1 MKKTLRYTT
10 VCLAGAATMAFA
22 ASAAQA
28 VDLNVVSWGGAYT
41 ASQLKAYHQPYMK
54 ANPDVTL
61 NSLDYSGGLAE
72 VRAQSEAGNVTW
84 DLVDVVV
91 ADAIRGCDEG
101 LFMEIDHDEMLAK
114 APDGTPATEDFLEG
128 TLSDCFIPQIIY
140 STAFAYRTDA
150 FEGVQPKTMADV
162 FNLEKFPG
170 KRTLQ
175 RAPINN
181 LEWALIADG
190 VDPKE
195 VYDVL
200 DTPEGVNRAFAKLD
214 TIKDEVIWW
223 TEGAVPAQLLA
234 DGEVVFGNG
243 YNGRLFSA
251 IEEEKQPLAM
261 IWDGQVLDIDGWAI
275 PAGGQHKDEV
285 LEFVKYATDTQ
296 RLADQAKYIS
306 YGPARNS
313 SLPLVGKHAELGIDM
328 GPHMPTKYADQGFLT
343 NFQWWA
349 DNRDELNERFEAWL
363 QQ

>member
-1 MKKTLRYTT
+1 
-10 VCLAGAATMAFA
+10 V
-22 ASAAQA
+22 
-28 VDLNVVSWGGAYT
+28 VVS
-41 ASQLKAYHQPYMK
+41 
-54 ANPDVTL
+54 
-61 NSLDYSGGLAE
+61 
-72 VRAQSEAGNVTW
+72 
-84 DLVDVVV
+84 
-91 ADAIRGCDEG
+91 DAIRGCDEG
-101 LFMEIDHDEMLAK
+101 LFMEIDHDQMLAK
-114 APDGTPATEDFLEG
+114 APDGTLPSKDFLAG

-150 FEGVQPKTMADV
+150 FKGDQPKTMADV
-162 FNLEKFPG
+162 FNLKKFPG

-190 VDPKE
+190 VAPKD
-195 VYDVL
+195 VYKVL
-200 DTPEGVNRAFAKLD
+200 DTPEGVDRAFAKLD
-214 TIKDEVIWW
+214 TIKDDVIWW

-234 DGEVVFGNG
+234 DGEVVFGTG

-251 IEEEKQPLAM
+251 IEEEKQPLAI

-275 PAGGQHKDEV
+275 PSGGKHKDAV
-285 LEFVKYATDTQ
+285 LKFVKFATDTQ

-313 SLPLVGKHAELGIDM
+313 SLPLVGKHATLGIDM
-328 GPHMPTKYADQGFLT
+328 APHMPTKYADQGFLT

>member
-1 MKKTLRYTT
+1 MKKALRYSTFG
-10 VCLAGAATMAFA
+10 LAGAAAMAFA
-22 ASAAQA
+22 VSAQA
-28 VDLNVVSWGGAYT
+28 VELNVVSWGGAYT

-54 ANPDVTL
+54 ANPGVTL
-61 NSLDYSGGLAE
+61 NSVDYSGGLAE

-91 ADAIRGCDEG
+91 SDAIRGCDEG
-101 LFMEIDHDEMLAK
+101 LFMEIDHDAILAT
-114 APDGTPATEDFLEG
+114 APDGTPASKDFLEG

-150 FEGVQPKTMADV
+150 FEGDQPKTMADV

-190 VDPKE
+190 VPASQ
-195 VYDVL
+195 VYEVL
-200 DTPEGVNRAFAKLD
+200 DTPEGVERAFAKLE

-234 DGEVVFGNG
+234 DGEVVFGTG

-251 IEEEKQPLAM
+251 IEEEKQPLAI

-275 PAGGQHKDEV
+275 PSGGQNKDEV
-285 LEFVKYATDTQ
+285 LKFVKYATDTQ

-306 YGPARNS
+306 YGPARKS

-343 NFQWWA
+343 GFQWWA

>member
-1 MKKTLRYTT
+1 MKKTLKYTT
-10 VCLAGAATMAFA
+10 AGLAGFAAMAFA
-22 ASAAQA
+22 VSAQA
-28 VDLNVVSWGGAYT
+28 EDLNVISWGGAYT

-54 ANPDVTL
+54 ANPDIKL

-72 VRAQSEAGNVTW
+72 VRAQAEAGNTTW

-101 LFMEIDHDEMLAK
+101 LFMEIDHDAMLEA
-114 APDGTPATEDFLEG
+114 APDGTPATKDFLEG

-140 STAFAYRTDA
+140 SFAFAYRTDA
-150 FEGVQPKTMADV
+150 YKGEQPKTMADI
-162 FNLEKFPG
+162 FDLEKFPG

-175 RAPINN
+175 RSPVNN

-190 VDPKE
+190 VPTDE

-200 DTPEGVNRAFAKLD
+200 DTQEGIDRAFAKLD
-214 TIKDEVIWW
+214 TIKDSVIWW

-251 IEEEKQPLAM
+251 IAEEKQPLAM

-275 PAGGQHKDEV
+275 PSGGKHKEEV
-285 LEFVKYATDTQ
+285 LEFVKFATDTQ

-306 YGPARNS
+306 YGPARTS

-328 GPHMPTKYADQGFLT
+328 APHMPTSYAELGFLT
-343 NFQWWA
+343 GFQWWA

>member
-1 MKKTLRYTT
+1 MKKALRYTT
-10 VCLAGAATMAFA
+10 VGLAGSVVMSMAFA
-22 ASAAQA
+22 AQA
-28 VDLNVVSWGGAYT
+28 VELNVVSWGGAYT
-41 ASQLKAYHQPYMK
+41 ASQLKAYHQPYME

-61 NSLDYSGGLAE
+61 NSIDYSGGLAE

-91 ADAIRGCDEG
+91 ADAVRGCDEG
-101 LFMEIDHDEMLAK
+101 LFMEIDHDELLAP
-114 APDGTPATEDFLEG
+114 APDGAPATEDFLEG
-128 TLSDCFIPQIIY
+128 TISDCFIPQIIY
-140 STAFAYRTDA
+140 SYAFAYRTDA
-150 FEGVQPKTMADV
+150 YEGEQPTTMADV

-175 RAPINN
+175 RSPVNN

-190 VDPKE
+190 VAPSD

-200 DTPEGVNRAFAKLD
+200 DTPEGVERAFDKLG

-234 DGEVVFGNG
+234 DGEVVFGTG

-251 IEEEKQPLAM
+251 IVEEGQPLEM

-275 PAGGQHKDEV
+275 PAEGSNKEEV
-285 LEFVKYATDTQ
+285 LKFVKFATDTQ

-306 YGPARNS
+306 YGPARKS
-313 SLPLVGKHAELGIDM
+313 SLPLVSTHAELGIDM
-328 GPHMPTKYADQGFLT
+328 APHMPTKYAEQGFLT

>member
-10 VCLAGAATMAFA
+10 VGLAGAAALAFTV
-22 ASAAQA
+22 SAQA
-28 VDLNVVSWGGAYT
+28 TELNVVSWGGAYT

-54 ANPDVTL
+54 ANSGVKL
-61 NSLDYSGGLAE
+61 NSIDYSGGLAE

-91 ADAIRGCDEG
+91 SDAIRGCDEG
-101 LFMEIDHDEMLAK
+101 LFMEIDNDAQLAA
-114 APDGTPATEDFLEG
+114 APDGTPASKDFLEG
-128 TLSDCFIPQIIY
+128 TLFDCFIPQIIY

-150 FEGVQPKTMADV
+150 FKGDQPKTMADV
-162 FNLEKFPG
+162 FDLKKFPG

-190 VDPKE
+190 VPTAE

-200 DTPEGVNRAFAKLD
+200 GTPAGVERAFAKLD
-214 TIKDEVIWW
+214 TIKDSVIWW

-234 DGEVVFGNG
+234 DGEVVFGTG

-251 IEEEKQPLAM
+251 IEEEKQPLAI
-261 IWDGQVLDIDGWAI
+261 IWDGQVMDIDGWAI
-275 PAGGQHKDEV
+275 PSGGKNKEAVMD
-285 LEFVKYATDTQ
+285 FVKFATDTQ

-306 YGPARNS
+306 YGPARKS
-313 SLPLVGKHAELGIDM
+313 SLPLIGKHADLGIDM
-328 GPHMPTKYADQGFLT
+328 APHMPTNYADQGFLT
-343 NFQWWA
+343 GFQWWA

>member
-10 VCLAGAATMAFA
+10 IGLAGIAGLAFA
-22 ASAAQA
+22 ASAQA
-28 VDLNVVSWGGAYT
+28 VELNVVSWGGAYT
-41 ASQLKAYHQPYMK
+41 ASQLKAYHQPYMA
-54 ANPDVTL
+54 ANPDVQL

-72 VRAQSEAGNVTW
+72 VRAQAEAGNVTW

-101 LFMEIDHDEMLAK
+101 LFMELDHNAMLEA
-114 APDGTPATEDFLEG
+114 APDGTPPMEDFLEG
-128 TLSDCFIPQIIY
+128 TVSDCFVPQIIY
-140 STAFAYRTDA
+140 SFAFAYRTDA
-150 FEGVQPKTMADV
+150 FKGEQPKTMADV
-162 FNLEKFPG
+162 FDLEKFPG

-175 RAPINN
+175 RSPVNN

-190 VDPKE
+190 VPVNE

-200 DTPEGVNRAFAKLD
+200 DTPEGIERAFAKLD
-214 TIKDEVIWW
+214 TIKSEVIWW

-261 IWDGQVLDIDGWAI
+261 IWDGQVLDIDGWAV
-275 PAGGQHKDEV
+275 PADGKNIDEV
-285 LEFVKYATDTQ
+285 LKFMRFATDTQ

-306 YGPARNS
+306 YGPARKS
-313 SLPLVGKHAELGIDM
+313 SLPLVSTHAELGIDM
-328 GPHMPTKYADQGFLT
+328 EPHMPTKYAELGFLT

>member
-1 MKKTLRYTT
+1 MKNTLKYTT
-10 VCLAGAATMAFA
+10 VSLVGAASMAFA
-22 ASAAQA
+22 FSAQA

-54 ANPDVTL
+54 ENPSVTL
-61 NSLDYSGGLAE
+61 NSIDYSGGLAE

-101 LFMEIDHDEMLAK
+101 LFMEIDHDAMLAP
-114 APDGTPATEDFLEG
+114 APDGTPASEDFLEG

-150 FEGVQPKTMADV
+150 FKGDQPSTMADV
-162 FNLEKFPG
+162 FDLEKFPG

-175 RAPINN
+175 RAPLNN

-190 VDPKE
+190 VDPSE

-234 DGEVVFGNG
+234 DGEVVFGTG

-251 IEEEKQPLAM
+251 IEEEKQPLAI

-275 PAGGQHKDEV
+275 PSGGANKEEV
-285 LEFVKYATDTQ
+285 MKFVKYATDTQ

-313 SLPLVGKHAELGIDM
+313 SLPLVGKHAELGIEM

-343 NFQWWA
+343 DFQWWA
-349 DNRDELNERFEAWL
+349 DNRDELDERFEAWL